1 MKQLWEFGNFVR
13 GLRTRMRFGEFSR
26 APLRLLRL
34 QLQDEKA
41 ECDWLAR
48 SPDEWD
54 AALRPLVREQQ
65 ASLQALHDAMK
76 LREMLFDAL
85 PVVRTGELRAFRQ
98 SAREP
103 PYPIIIGT
111 VTREEP
117 AENVKKISSIAMR
130 AKLYGFKFWLED
142 GVLVPLE
149 SIERRL
155 GFAT

>member
-1 MKQLWEFGNFVR
+1 M
-13 GLRTRMRFGEFSR
+13 
-26 APLRLLRL
+26 RL

-41 ECDWLAR
+41 DCDWLAR
-48 SPDEWD
+48 APDEWD

-65 ASLQALHDAMK
+65 ASLQALHDAIGV
-76 LREMLFDAL
+76 REMLFDAL
-85 PVVRTGELRAFRQ
+85 PGIRTGELRAFRQ

-117 AENVKKISSIAMR
+117 TENVKKIASVAMK
-130 AKLYGFKFWLED
+130 AKLFGFKFWLQD

-149 SIERRL
+149 SMERRL